1 VVDIESCSKQ
11 PQNPQ
16 QEWNPMRNLLLTS
29 VAVTALLAGLATAGA
44 QGSRDRNNPSAT
56 EQSQPR
62 ARGDNKVKVWPG
74 SRGEEDEKQGQA
86 RSESQRSTTGQ
97 ATTATQERSAQ
108 PADSS
113 GDTTQRQRAEDRA
126 KRSEQRNERAEDRA
140 KRSEQRNERAQD
152 RANRAEQRNERA
164 QDRATTRT
172 EQQSR
177 TTQRGSITLSD
188 DQRTRISARFS
199 DRIDR
204 MNVRSLSRSTVSVSV
219 GATVPRSVRLHVVP
233 SDIVAIYPRFRGH
246 RFVVVEDEIVIVE
259 PRGHRIVAV
268 LPMGG
273 ERRAARAPARET
285 TGATAAGSRI
295 RLSQEDRTLI
305 RTTVLREPACRL
317 EQRVDFFLFVPIP
330 RTVEVCQ
337 LPAEVVSRVPAVG
350 SYRYV
355 VRGDEVALVDPEE
368 YRIVEVIR

>member
-1 VVDIESCSKQ
+1 
-11 PQNPQ
+11 
-16 QEWNPMRNLLLTS
+16 MRSLLLTS
-29 VAVTALLAGLATAGA
+29 VAVTALLSGLVTAGA
-44 QGSRDRNNPSAT
+44 QGSRDRKDPSAT

-74 SRGEEDEKQGQA
+74 SRGEQDEKQSQT
-86 RSESQRSTTGQ
+86 RSETQRSTTGQ
-97 ATTATQERSAQ
+97 STTNTQERNAQ
-108 PADSS
+108 PADTG
-113 GDTTQRQRAEDRA
+113 GDTTRRNDRSEDRA
-126 KRSEQRNERAEDRA
+126 NRAEQRNERAQDRA
-140 KRSEQRNERAQD
+140 NRAEQRNERAQD

-164 QDRATTRT
+164 QDRATRA
-172 EQQSR
+172 EQRNETARS
-177 TTQRGSITLSD
+177 GSIRLSD

-204 MNVRSLSRSTVSVSV
+204 MNVRPLSRSSISVSI

-259 PRGHRIVAV
+259 PRSYRIVAT

-273 ERRAARAPARET
+273 ELRSARASFRET
-285 TGATAAGSRI
+285 TGAVGAGNRI

-305 RTTVLREPACRL
+305 RTTLLREPACRL

-337 LPAEVVSRVPAVG
+337 LPAEVVSQVPAVG

-355 VRGDEVALVDPEE
+355 VRGDEIALVDPEE
-368 YRIVEVIR
+368 YRIIEVIR